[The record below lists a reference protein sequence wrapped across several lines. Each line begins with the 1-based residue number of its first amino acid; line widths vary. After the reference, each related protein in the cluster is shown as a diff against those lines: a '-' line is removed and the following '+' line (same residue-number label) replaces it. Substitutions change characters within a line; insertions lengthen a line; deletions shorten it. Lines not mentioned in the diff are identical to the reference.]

1 MAFHI
6 GVSCDSFSAPNLN
19 VHGDDVKQTPHV
31 FAVVVVE
38 P

>member
-6 GVSCDSFSAPNLN
+6 DVSCDSFSAPNLN
-19 VHGDDVKQTPHV
+19 VRGDDVKQMQRV
-31 FAVVVVE
+31 FAVVSE